1 MFNEELNSNHLLLL
15 NKAKEN
21 TQFIIDMVN
30 YFIGYFMAK
39 DEILKKNTN
48 KNMPLISNSNKGD
61 EIMKFKGKTIFKN
74 KKCNTWYTR
83 YRQNGQ
89 QFYISGKTQ
98 KDVLDKLKY
107 ELNYIAK
114 EKIKTK
120 SLLSWY
126 YEWLELFKKG
136 KVKEATIRDYEKSLK
151 NIDDKILNKD
161 IRKIE
166 TIDILKNLNN
176 ISAERSKQKVYEL
189 LKTLFDVG
197 KKHNIIKNNIMEVIE
212 KPKHQKEKGIAL
224 DSTEQIKFINYC
236 KKYIYGDLF
245 LITLYEGLRIGEIL
259 ALTPNDID
267 LENKK
272 LIINKS
278 LNEKSEFD
286 TTKNYQ
292 SNRVIP
298 IFDNALEI
306 LKKYKNTKNKRIFNF
321 SYSVPQ
327 KHIKII
333 CRELNIREISPHDL
347 RHTFITNCKNKQI
360 PEHIIQTW
368 VGHKIGSIVTS
379 TIYTHANE
387 EDSKKYID
395 KVNF

>member
-1 MFNEELNSNHLLLL
+1 MFNEELNSNQLLLL

-21 TQFIIDMVN
+21 TQFIIDMIN
-30 YFIGYFMAK
+30 YFLGYFMAK

-48 KNMPLISNSNKGD
+48 KNMPLVSISNKGD

-83 YRQNGQ
+83 YRENGQ

-98 KDVLDKLKY
+98 KEVLDKLKT

-114 EKIKTK
+114 EKTKAKT
-120 SLLSWY
+120 LLNWY
-126 YEWLELFKKG
+126 YEWLELFKKN
-136 KVKEATIRDYEKSLK
+136 VKDSTVRDYEKSLK
-151 NIDDKILNKD
+151 NIDESILNKD
-161 IRKIE
+161 IRKIQSIE
-166 TIDILKNLNN
+166 ILKNLNN
-176 ISAERSKQKVYEL
+176 ITAERSKQKVYEL
-189 LKTLFDVG
+189 LKALFESG
-197 KKHNIIKNNIMEVIE
+197 RKHNIVKNNIMEIIE

-224 DSTEQIKFINYC
+224 NSIEQEKFINYC
-236 KKYIYGDLF
+236 NNYKYGDLF
-245 LITLYEGLRIGEIL
+245 LITLYQGLRIGEVL
-259 ALTPNDID
+259 ALTQKDID
-267 LENKK
+267 LVNKK

-292 SNRVIP
+292 SNRVMP
-298 IFDNALEI
+298 IFDNALNI
-306 LKKYKNTKNKRIFNF
+306 LKKYTKEKNKRIFNF

-327 KHIKII
+327 KHIKLI
-333 CRELNIREISPHDL
+333 CKELNIRDISPHDL

-368 VGHKIGSIVTS
+368 VGHKIGSMVTS
-379 TIYTHANE
+379 TVYTHTNE
-387 EDSKKYID
+387 EDTKKYIN
-395 KVNF
+395 KVNL